1 MSLIEATELAAES
14 VRGQEQRLSL
24 SESPSLSFPN
34 AILDIE
40 ADEEE
45 KIKTGTTLAISDCGT
60 YAIAAKEGLE
70 IYPSRPE
77 SVVTSNQDQSEE
89 EEVDTLVRF
98 FHLDNKLDGLD
109 GSEHELH
116 PSETGLKTSAPMRLS
131 WGDRVQIVSTE
142 AGWAKLARGYGF
154 VRADRNQLVKGM
166 ICLYICNSFPDIF
179 SSFLCIMLRNQLD
192 PPSIEPVNLKHCCG
206 CCQREGKSY
215 ETNRSVWTINLYLS

>member
-1 MSLIEATELAAES
+1 M
-14 VRGQEQRLSL
+14 
-24 SESPSLSFPN
+24 
-34 AILDIE
+34 
-40 ADEEE
+40 
-45 KIKTGTTLAISDCGT
+45 AISDCGT

-154 VRADRNQLVKGM
+154 IRADRNQLVKGTK
-166 ICLYICNSFPDIF
+166 SFQPIYPFPGIF
-179 SSFLCIMLRNQLD
+179 SYHWFCVVFRNQLD
-192 PPSIEPVNLKHCCG
+192 PPLIEPANSKHCCASFQLG
-206 CCQREGKSY
+206 GRSFDTNKS
-215 ETNRSVWTINLYLS
+215 VLTINLYLS